1 MDPIEFIYQGGG
13 DYDAIL
19 SAELTLPFGGEGVF
33 LDLSITAD
41 GTYAASVV
49 ITWGTYMDPM
59 DDEVDIGT
67 FEDPQDAID
76 ALVEWIVEATK
87 ESARR
92 LGEEQALQ
100 DEERRREDDDLM
112 ACGCREYHYA
122 DCPILTG

>member
-1 MDPIEFIYQGGG
+1 MDPIEFIRQVGQFS
-13 DYDAIL
+13 AL
-19 SAELTLPFGGEGVF
+19 MSAEVTLPFGGEDAY
-33 LDLSITAD
+33 LDLGLTVD
-41 GTYAASVV
+41 GHYTASVV
-49 ITWGTYMDPM
+49 ISWGTWEDPR
-59 DDEVDIGT
+59 DDEVDLGT

-76 ALVEWIVEATK
+76 ELVEWVVEAVK